1 MTIHPGVSV
10 NTTGQNNIMEERSSG
25 ENTYTLSNSRDTSC
39 ASSMGLPVGAANA
52 TAVSTAPDGAP
63 ATAVT
68 SQQQSLRRSSSGR
81 QQLPPHDLVDNPI
94 TVERVSGTKHK
105 VVAMKPNPG
114 GRKWVAADNNCVKG
128 DITNGPPD
136 ISGYYYQ
143 KGLLG
148 ETVCPNNPQFNG
160 MTRQMTRLK
169 HYCSCGRQSQST
181 SSWF

>member
-39 ASSMGLPVGAANA
+39 ASSMGPPVGAANA

-81 QQLPPHDLVDNPI
+81 QQLPPHDLVNNPI

-114 GRKWVAADNNCVKG
+114 GR
-128 DITNGPPD
+128 NGLQRTTIVSKA
-136 ISGYYYQ
+136 ISPTDLPTLVGIIIR
-143 KGLLG
+143 KVFLAKKFA
-148 ETVCPNNPQFNG
+148 PII
-160 MTRQMTRLK
+160 R
-169 HYCSCGRQSQST
+169 
-181 SSWF
+181 SSMG